1 MPHLTLARRNRLLL
15 VLALILIVLLALW
28 AARGALFPYILAL
41 ALAYLLLPVVNRL
54 EQLLLRVLPKPRTS
68 RAIAI
73 LLTYLLAIAFVV
85 GFFQLIVPII
95 IQQFRLLW
103 DNREMWIA
111 GGQRLGEDLL
121 VWYRASIPVDI
132 QARIA
137 ASLQDVVAALGRAL
151 QAGAMA
157 TFSAVTSTIG
167 FVLGLIVIP
176 FWLFYVLFDQSKAMR
191 GLVGVMPVRWRA
203 DFLNLVRIADNVMGA
218 YLRGQLFLCLF
229 IGVIVTIALSLL
241 GVQFPAV
248 LGLVAG
254 VFEILPFI
262 GPILGMIPAVIV
274 AAIQDPL
281 LAVWT
286 LLVFLAIQQV
296 ENVFLVPR
304 ISGKAVELH
313 PAIIMVV
320 LVIGNQVAGLW
331 GMLLAVPLTAI
342 IRDLFKYLYLRSQD
356 EPLSPKEAL
365 AELGGTP
372 MQLDV

>member
-1 MPHLTLARRNRLLL
+1 MPYLTPARRNRLLL
-15 VLALILIVLLALW
+15 VFALVLIVALALW

-41 ALAYLLLPVVNRL
+41 AMAYLLLPVVNRL
-54 EQLLLRVLPKPRTS
+54 EHLLLRVLLRPRAS

-73 LLTYLLAIAFVV
+73 LLTYLLAIAFMV
-85 GFFQLIVPII
+85 GFFQLIVPVI

-103 DNREMWIA
+103 DNRQAWIS
-111 GGQRLGEDLL
+111 GGERLADDLL
-121 VWYRASIPVDI
+121 AWYRASIPSDI
-132 QARIA
+132 QERIA
-137 ASLQDVVAALGRAL
+137 ASLQDVVTALGRAL

-157 TFSAVTSTIG
+157 TFSAVTSTVG

-218 YLRGQLFLCLF
+218 YLRGQLLLCLF

-281 LAVWT
+281 LVVWT

-342 IRDLFKYLYLRSQD
+342 LRDLFKYLYLRSLD

>member
-1 MPHLTLARRNRLLL
+1 MPYLTPARRNRLLL
-15 VLALILIVLLALW
+15 VFALILIVLLALW

-41 ALAYLLLPVVNRL
+41 AMAYLLLPVVNRL
-54 EQLLLRVLPKPRTS
+54 EQWLLRVLPRPRAS

-73 LLTYLLAIAFVV
+73 LLTYLLAIAFIV
-85 GFFQLIVPII
+85 GFFRLIVPII

-103 DNREMWIA
+103 DNREALIS
-111 GGQRLGEDLL
+111 GGERLADDLL
-121 VWYRASIPVDI
+121 AWYRASIPIDI
-132 QARIA
+132 QERIA

-157 TFSAVTSTIG
+157 TFSAVTSTVG
-167 FVLGLIVIP
+167 FALGLIVIP

-218 YLRGQLFLCLF
+218 YLRGQLLLCLF
-229 IGVIVTIALSLL
+229 IGVIVTVALSLL

-342 IRDLFKYLYLRSQD
+342 LRDLFKYLYLRSLD